1 MINSFK
7 FLLPVLFSFSSMA
20 YADEIICPPA
30 ILASTT
36 VSTADGW
43 EAVGGAAE
51 YKLEHAQLY
60 SGHPS
65 DEMPLTPEERADG
78 KTLTARWR
86 LKLDGEQEYWVGCA
100 YHNTT
105 VVLARKLDSRVRLCT
120 VRYPAENDAEPG
132 QRGVRPLELSCT

>member
-1 MINSFK
+1 MIYSFK
-7 FLLPVLFSFSSMA
+7 FLLPVLFSFSA
-20 YADEIICPPA
+20 TACAVEIICPLA

-60 SGHPS
+60 SGHPN
-65 DEMPLTPEERADG
+65 DEMPITPEERADG
-78 KTLTARWR
+78 KSLTARWR
-86 LKLDGEQEYWVGCA
+86 LKFAGGQEYWVGCA

-105 VVLARKLDSRVRLCT
+105 VVLARKLDSRMRLCT
-120 VRYPAENDAEPG
+120 VRYPVEPDAEAG
-132 QRGVRPLELSCT
+132 QRATRPLELSCS

>member
-1 MINSFK
+1 MIDSFK
-7 FLLPVLFSFSSMA
+7 FLLPVLFSFSA
-20 YADEIICPPA
+20 CACADEIICPPA

-65 DEMPLTPEERADG
+65 DEMPITPEERADG
-78 KTLTARWR
+78 KSLTARWR
-86 LKLDGEQEYWVGCA
+86 LKFDGAQEYWVGCA

-120 VRYPAENDAEPG
+120 VRYPAEPDAEPG
-132 QRGVRPLELSCT
+132 QRATRPLELSCT